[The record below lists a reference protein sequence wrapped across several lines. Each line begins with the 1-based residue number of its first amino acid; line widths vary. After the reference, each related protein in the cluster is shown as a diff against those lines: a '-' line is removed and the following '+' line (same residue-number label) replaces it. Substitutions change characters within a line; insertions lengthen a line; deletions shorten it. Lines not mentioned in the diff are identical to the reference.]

1 MIANGTPIGKRYVV
15 QKYIAS
21 GGMQDVYKASDR
33 LTGLDV
39 ALKTPQAGQKSRRFK
54 QSAQLASRVN
64 HYNVAKTTDYFE
76 IEGSQYLIEE
86 LVEGDSLEAATL
98 GVANQID
105 PHLAAHLFMRIAK
118 GVCASHTA
126 GVAHRDLKP
135 GNILVRGGQK
145 FQEIKLTDFGIATIA
160 EELFDD
166 VIRAGGD
173 FTKSTSG
180 TIQGALPYMAPEMM
194 FRRPGDKVGTEADIW
209 AVGAMMFRLM
219 TGIYPFGEAMM
230 VPVNVSNNTREPWP
244 AFLTSNAQFAPLS
257 QSLQAIIELCLQR
270 DPRSRPTAS
279 QLVSHCEKLCYSFTP
294 RVLGIVSWK
303 NGARCKIDSES
314 GTIFFHTDSVYGPG
328 LVAGGARVIAAPHPG
343 SPHPRA
349 HPVVLAR

>member
-1 MIANGTPIGKRYVV
+1 MIADGTPIGNRYVV
-15 QKYIAS
+15 QNYIAS
-21 GGMQDVYKASDR
+21 GGMQDVYKAADK

-39 ALKTPQAGQKSRRFK
+39 ALKTPQAGQKTRRFR

-76 IEGSQYLIEE
+76 VGGDQFLIEE
-86 LVEGDSLEAATL
+86 LVEGESLESATL
-98 GVANQID
+98 GLSNQID
-105 PHLAAHLFMRIAK
+105 PHLAAHLFLRIAK

-135 GNILVRGGQK
+135 GNILVRGGQR
-145 FQEIKLTDFGIATIA
+145 FEEIKITDFGIATVA

-166 VIRAGGD
+166 VIRSGGD

-209 AVGAMMFRLM
+209 SVGAMMFRLM
-219 TGIYPFGEAMM
+219 TGVYPFGEAMM
-230 VPVNVSNNTREPWP
+230 VPVNVNSNTREPWP
-244 AFLTSNAQFAPLS
+244 AFMTSNAQFAPLS
-257 QSLQAIIELCLQR
+257 QSLQSIVELCLQK
-270 DPRSRPTAS
+270 DPKLRPTAS
-279 QLVSHCEKLCYSFTP
+279 QLVAHCEKLCYSFIP
-294 RVLGIVSWK
+294 RVTGVVSWK
-303 NGARCKIDSES
+303 NGAQCNLASEV
-314 GTIFFHTDSVYGPG
+314 GTIFFHTDSLYGPG
-328 LVAGGARVIAAPHPG
+328 PVVTGARAIVAAHPG
-343 SPHPRA
+343 APYPRA